1 MEITIEQAL
10 QRAVETHKAGNLQ
23 DAEALY
29 RAILQIQPNHPD
41 ANHNLGVLTCSI
53 NKTELALPLFKI
65 ALDTNPNQRQ
75 FWISYIEALIKLK
88 QFSRALSVVKQGKK
102 IGLNND
108 QLDVLYKQLT
118 LKDEP
123 SNSNGKHLHTFTQ
136 QRKKLSSKKEKK
148 NQNFTNT
155 FGSLLNSA
163 PTQTEINT
171 LLKHYQTGK
180 HLEAEQLARY
190 ITQKYPNHE
199 FAWRVMAELLST
211 SGLLEDLLLAHQKIV
226 TLSPNNAEAYNNLG
240 NTLKSIGRPEEAR
253 NSFRQALAIK
263 PTFTEAHYNLGNTLN
278 EIGLLEEAESHY
290 KLAIV
295 NNPDFAEAYCNLAHT
310 LHQLGRL
317 NEAVEHYK
325 QAVTLKP
332 DFAVAYYNYGNILKE
347 LYRFSDAEKSFKKA
361 IEFKKDFAEAYYN
374 LGNTLKELDK
384 LEEAKV
390 SYKQA
395 IEFKN
400 NYADAYYSLGNTLRE
415 LGLFEEAEENF
426 RKAISIKPSFA
437 EAHCNLALTLNQL
450 GRAEEAETGF
460 RQAILLQPNFAQ
472 AHYNLGNS
480 LKTINRFE
488 DAETSYKQAILLKP
502 DFAEAHASLAL
513 TLHTLGRFEDAENSF
528 KYAIEFKPNF
538 AEAYCNL
545 GNTFKELKKFEDA
558 EISYKKA
565 ITIKPDFAE
574 AFSNL
579 GVMLYQIGS
588 LDEAEINL
596 KQAIQQQPE
605 FAEAFFNLSLVCI
618 FSNQLEESIRYLKK
632 VIEID
637 SGSLKQK
644 ATVTL
649 SILFFL
655 KDDFSHTSSLLKN
668 DAEIL
673 QNKSKLLTNEKN
685 YIAFLNSLLNWHHQQ
700 GYQQKQVAKLVLYVI
715 GESHSLSSH
724 GLFINNLRSAFLCKA
739 QWIVGCK
746 QWHIGNNRLNQY
758 KEKLR
763 RVIDSVPDGSKI
775 LLAIGEI
782 DCRLDEGILKHIRN
796 YPEKS
801 QSELIQSTVENY
813 LNYVHQLTIPKS
825 LHVIIQG
832 VPCPNID
839 THNVEQSDLLQL
851 INLIREFN
859 KVLQDGTIKRNFD
872 FLDLHKLTDRG
883 DGFSNGL
890 WHIDQHHLSPAGM
903 IEAWRRHFE

>member
-1 MEITIEQAL
+1 MELTIEQAL
-10 QRAVETHKAGNLQ
+10 HRAVDAHKAGRLQ

-29 RAILQIQPNHPD
+29 RTILQIQPEHPD
-41 ANHNLGVLTCSI
+41 ANHNLGVLASSI
-53 NKTELALPLFKI
+53 NKTELALPLFKM
-65 ALDTNPNQRQ
+65 ALDTNPNQCQ
-75 FWISYIEALIKLK
+75 FWISYIEALIKLE
-88 QFSRALSVVKQGKK
+88 QFSSALSVVKQGKK
-102 IGLNND
+102 MGLNND
-108 QLDVLYKQLT
+108 QLDALYKQLT

-123 SNSNGKHLHTFTQ
+123 SNSNGKHLKTFTQ

-180 HLEAEQLARY
+180 YLEAEHLARY

-226 TLSPNNAEAYNNLG
+226 IFSPNNAEAHNNLG
-240 NTLKSIGRPEEAR
+240 NTLKTIGRSEEAR
-253 NSFRQALAIK
+253 NSFRQALVIK

-278 EIGLLEEAESHY
+278 ELGLLDDAERHY
-290 KLAIV
+290 KLAII
-295 NNPDFAEAYCNLAHT
+295 NNPNFAEAYCNLAHT
-310 LHQLGRL
+310 EHQLGRL
-317 NEAVEHYK
+317 NEAVEHYQK
-325 QAVTLKP
+325 AVTLKP
-332 DFAVAYYNYGNILKE
+332 DFAAAYYNYGNILKE
-347 LYRFSDAEKSFKKA
+347 LKRFSDSEKSYKKA

-384 LEEAKV
+384 LSEAIG

-400 NYADAYYSLGNTLRE
+400 NYVDAYYTLGNTLRE

-426 RKAISIKPSFA
+426 RKAIAIKPSFA

-450 GRAEEAETGF
+450 RREQEAEKGF

-480 LKTINRFE
+480 LKAINRFE
-488 DAETSYKQAILLKP
+488 DAATSYQQAILIKP

-513 TLHTLGRFEDAENSF
+513 TLNTLGRFEDAENSF

-545 GNTFKELKKFEDA
+545 GNTLKELKRFEEA
-558 EISYKKA
+558 TISYKKA
-565 ITIKPDFAE
+565 ISIKPDFAE
-574 AFSNL
+574 AYSNFGAL
-579 GVMLYQIGS
+579 LNQIGS
-588 LDEAEINL
+588 LNEAEANL
-596 KQAIQQQPE
+596 KKAIEAKPD
-605 FAEAFFNLSLVCI
+605 FAEAIFNLALVCI
-618 FSNQLEESIRYLKK
+618 FLNQSEDSVKHLKR
-632 VIEID
+632 VIETDVEI
-637 SGSLKQK
+637 LKQK
-644 ATVTL
+644 ANVTL
-649 SILFFL
+649 SILMFL
-655 KDDFSHTSSLLKN
+655 KDDFEQTNKLLKN
-668 DAEIL
+668 NSEIL
-673 QNKSKLLTNEKN
+673 QNKSNFLTNEKN
-685 YIAFLNSLLNWHHQQ
+685 YHVFLNSLLNWHFQYR
-700 GYQQKQVAKLVLYVI
+700 YQKIQKAEKILYVI

-724 GLFINNLRSAFLCKA
+724 GVNIKYSNDEFHCKA

-746 QWHIGNNRLNQY
+746 QWDIGNINPNQY
-758 KEKLR
+758 KEKFK
-763 RVIDSVPDGSKI
+763 RVIASIPNRKNV

-782 DCRLDEGILKHIRN
+782 DCRLDEGILKHVRN
-796 YPEKS
+796 YPKKS
-801 QSELIQSTVENY
+801 HSELIKSTVENY
-813 LNYVHQLTIPKS
+813 LSFVFQLSIPKS
-825 LHVIIQG
+825 IKVIIQG
-832 VPCPNID
+832 IPCPNID
-839 THNVEQSDLLQL
+839 THNVEQSNLFQL

-859 KVLQDGTIKRNFD
+859 KVLQDGAQKRNFD
-872 FLDLHKLTDRG
+872 FLDLQKLTDRG

-903 IEAWRRHFE
+903 IEAWKRHLD